1 MEFWEMVCQDQIQ
14 QIIML
19 TNLTEQGQVSHFE
32 IKKKIMSK
40 IYEIKFYN
48 IKKQAEVIMYIYFF

>member
-1 MEFWEMVCQDQIQ
+1 MVCQDQIQ

-32 IKKKIMSK
+32 IKKIMSK

-48 IKKQAEVIMYIYFF
+48 IKKQAAVIMYI